1 MYPLRK
7 IRALAIAPYEGMAKL
22 ILDVA
27 NDYDMLDITTYIGNL
42 DIGARIAKE
51 QVNNHYDVIISR
63 GGTANLIRESVDIPV
78 VEVSISAQD
87 VLSAIKS
94 TENFE
99 GKFVIAGF
107 SNTTEYAKMI
117 CEIMNYDIP
126 IITFQNSE
134 DVYEKL
140 KELQDNK
147 VSLVISD
154 MIGSMTARKLG
165 MNSILLSSGAESI
178 KQAFDEIIK
187 LMDAFDYLNKQ
198 KNIFQNVIFDHISNI
213 VIYDENKKIW
223 FSNFSSDDIKNNI
236 SNILIEYMDLFF
248 EKDCCN
254 IEKVVDETIY
264 SFRVK
269 HYFYNDSKYV
279 AVSIEGRINILNT
292 KDKIFEIY
300 NKNYSIM
307 DVYSNANFVGDI
319 STYISDYAKVSLPV
333 FLLGENGTGKD
344 TAARMIYE
352 NSQYQNNPMYIIDC
366 KKLNDKKFNYM
377 IHKENS
383 PLYTLNTTIYFKNVS
398 FLSELQ
404 IKQLMDVD
412 YQTKLRKRNR
422 LIFSMVENEDT
433 YEKYKDIYHS
443 IINNFDC
450 MVLKLPSLRER
461 KKDIPNIVTLYINQ
475 ISIQYGKQVVGFH
488 EDAMEEFQKFDW
500 VYNLKQLKR
509 VIKELVITTKSS
521 YISKEETLKML
532 SKENLS
538 CSKENIN
545 ISLDLDKS
553 LQEINDD
560 IIRIVLEQEN
570 NNKEKA
576 AKRLGISRST
586 LWRML
591 KNIPSDT

>member
-117 CEIMNYDIP
+117 CEIMNYDIH

-147 VSLVISD
+147 VPLVISD